1 MDGLYHVEQSVQI
14 KVTVENVS
22 EVNAIVYRFECYNN
36 NQPEDSEVP
45 ENEIVLEPG
54 ESSSFFTE
62 FVTQNNANLPATN
75 TFMVTA
81 VAEDQSGNILS
92 VLPEYS
98 VVNVV
103 ANEK

>member
-62 FVTQNNANLPATN
+62 FVTQNNAKYDTTKALA
-75 TFMVTA
+75 
-81 VAEDQSGNILS
+81 D
-92 VLPEYS
+92 
-98 VVNVV
+98 NVI
-103 ANEK
+103 AY